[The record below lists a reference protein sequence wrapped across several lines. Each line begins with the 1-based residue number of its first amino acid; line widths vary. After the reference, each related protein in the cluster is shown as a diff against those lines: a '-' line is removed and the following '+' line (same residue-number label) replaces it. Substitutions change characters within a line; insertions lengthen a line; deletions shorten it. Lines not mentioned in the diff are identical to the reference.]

1 MTGCWPQ
8 EDSSPQGSLGP
19 AQPLGT
25 LMREYHAVLTELEV
39 WRDKKA
45 QRMLQ
50 YERLQA
56 RSRLTP
62 TEVVSLERPTF
73 AAGPDRFAC

>member
-1 MTGCWPQ
+1 
-8 EDSSPQGSLGP
+8 
-19 AQPLGT
+19 
-25 LMREYHAVLTELEV
+25 MREYHAVLAELEV

-56 RSRLTP
+56 RFLPSHLLGDSWRP
-62 TEVVSLERPTF
+62 SLFVWT
-73 AAGPDRFAC
+73 